1 MEQIERTMKSE
12 KVFDG
17 KILSLR
23 VDTVELPDKKY
34 SKREVVEHDPAVAVV
49 AADEDNNIL
58 LVKQYR
64 KPVEKSLLEIPAGSL
79 EIGEN
84 PKEGA
89 LRELKEETG
98 YIAKDLE
105 YITEFYSTPGFCTE
119 KMYIFFA
126 DEIEESSQGLDE
138 DEFIECIKVPLDK
151 AVKMIEVGEIMDAKT
166 IVGILM
172 YKRLR
177 GDK

>member
-34 SKREVVEHDPAVAVV
+34 SKREVVEHDPAVAIV
-49 AADEDNNIL
+49 AADKEGNIL

-64 KPVEKSLLEIPAGSL
+64 KPIEKSLLEIPAGVL

-126 DEIEESSQGLDE
+126 EDITKSTQELDE

-151 AVKMIEVGEIMDAKT
+151 LVKMIEVGEIMDAKT